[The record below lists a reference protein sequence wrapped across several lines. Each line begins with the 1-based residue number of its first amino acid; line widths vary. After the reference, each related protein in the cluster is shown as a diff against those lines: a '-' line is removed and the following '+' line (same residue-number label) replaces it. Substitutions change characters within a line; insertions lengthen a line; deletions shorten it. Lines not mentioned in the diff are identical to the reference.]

1 MIRDEADKV
10 KKQELE
16 HEKQIYQ
23 MKTEGYTEPV
33 LKAMVL
39 ESTEKIYRHL
49 GIKDMKVVNV
59 SGGGQ
64 GS

>member
-10 KKQELE
+10 KKQQLE
-16 HEKQIYQ
+16 HEKLLFQ

-39 ESTEKIYRHL
+39 ESTERIYKSL
-49 GIKDMKVVNV
+49 GIKDMKVVNIA
-59 SGGGQ
+59 GGA
-64 GS
+64 